1 MDQASINGV
10 SGVANGASDG
20 SELAGDGSPLQSAE
34 HPYSFPTF
42 EQEQARA
49 MSGGPFGASTI
60 Q

>member
-1 MDQASINGV
+1 MDQAIINGV
-10 SGVANGASDG
+10 PSVANGAADG

-42 EQEQARA
+42 EQEQARE
-49 MSGGPFGASTI
+49 MPGDPFGASTI